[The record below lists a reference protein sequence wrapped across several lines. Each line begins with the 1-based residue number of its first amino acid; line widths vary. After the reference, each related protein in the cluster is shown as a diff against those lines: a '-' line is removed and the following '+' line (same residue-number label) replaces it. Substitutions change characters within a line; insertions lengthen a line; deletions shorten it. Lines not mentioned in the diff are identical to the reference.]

1 MILLAEGIDLKHFL
15 PRRGHVIPLHGLP
28 FRLGLE
34 VMNPCLIT
42 RDNGGQE
49 IVNLSLVT
57 SKQLRADD
65 FSLFL
70 MFFG

>member
-1 MILLAEGIDLKHFL
+1 M
-15 PRRGHVIPLHGLP
+15 PLRGLP

-34 VMNPCLIT
+34 VMDLCLIT

-49 IVNLSLVT
+49 TVTISLVT

-65 FSLFL
+65 FSSGRLRGTDRTHTFEYPNW
-70 MFFG
+70 

>member
-1 MILLAEGIDLKHFL
+1 M
-15 PRRGHVIPLHGLP
+15 RGRVMPLHGLP
-28 FRLGLE
+28 FRIGLE

-42 RDNGGQE
+42 RDNRGQE
-49 IVNLSLVT
+49 IVTLSLVT

-70 MFFG
+70 SLFG

>member
-1 MILLAEGIDLKHFL
+1 M
-15 PRRGHVIPLHGLP
+15 PLHGLP
-28 FRLGLE
+28 FRFGLE
-34 VMNPCLIT
+34 VMNPCLII

-49 IVNLSLVT
+49 MVTLSLVT

-70 MFFG
+70 MLFG

>member
-1 MILLAEGIDLKHFL
+1 M
-15 PRRGHVIPLHGLP
+15 PLRAMPLRGLP

-34 VMNPCLIT
+34 VMDLCLIT

-49 IVNLSLVT
+49 TVTISLVT
-57 SKQLRADD
+57 SKQLRADN

-70 MFFG
+70 MLFG

>member
-1 MILLAEGIDLKHFL
+1 M
-15 PRRGHVIPLHGLP
+15 PLHGLP

-34 VMNPCLIT
+34 VINPYLII
-42 RDNGGQE
+42 RDGGQE
-49 IVNLSLVT
+49 IVTLSLVT

-70 MFFG
+70 MLFG